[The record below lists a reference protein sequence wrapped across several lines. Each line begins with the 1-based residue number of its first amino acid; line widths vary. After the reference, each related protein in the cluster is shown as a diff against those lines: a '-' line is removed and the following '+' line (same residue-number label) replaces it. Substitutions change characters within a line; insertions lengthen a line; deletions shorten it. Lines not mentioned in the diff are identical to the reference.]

1 MVRTAVTLGRIPMV
15 REDDLR
21 TQLRGAGNSRVEVAN
36 FKPQEHAVSR
46 REVGIADRSV
56 MMVHIPSVQLK
67 NQLAARNE
75 PLILRA
81 AMATLTAKETLIPAT
96 ARLNIAHANKRLWTH
111 MNFLA

>member
-1 MVRTAVTLGRIPMV
+1 MVRTALTLGRIPMA

-21 TQLRGAGNSRVEVAN
+21 LQLRGPGDSRVEVAN
-36 FKPQEHAVSR
+36 FKPQEHTVSR
-46 REVGIADRSV
+46 REVGIADGTV
-56 MMVHIPSVQLK
+56 MMLHIPAVQLK
-67 NQLAARNE
+67 NQLPVRNE

>member
-1 MVRTAVTLGRIPMV
+1 MVRTALTLGRIPMA

-21 TQLRGAGNSRVEVAN
+21 LKLRGPGDSRVEVAN

-46 REVGIADRSV
+46 REVGIADGTV
-56 MMVHIPSVQLK
+56 MMLHIPTVQLK
-67 NQLAARNE
+67 NQLPVRNE